1 MTITTNSSSPLS
13 FNNTTNSWQYLQF
26 QQNATRKAWM
36 GLNSTNDFCI
46 YKENGGGIKL
56 SGTTNLYYSVGDAWA
71 NAFRSNVTGS
81 YVKSMIVSLNG
92 DERFYVTGNGEVW
105 AKGYLQSSDK
115 NLKKDITKID
125 NALEKVLQLEGVS
138 YLYKDAVEADSS
150 NMEGFFEADS
160 NLAGEDFSSEGSNTN
175 KSTPDTA
182 LNARIEKE
190 KARKHLGLIAQDVE
204 PIVPEVVRTSA
215 DGTLAIDYTSLVGL
229 LIEAIKEQNIEIEK
243 LKAANKQEP
252 KLKAASNDFQESF
265 ENTAT
270 LSQNKPNP
278 FNQETTI
285 DFYLTSTISNATI
298 YIYDLQGKQLKNI
311 SIAQREYGSVTIY
324 ANELQPGMYKYAL
337 IADGV
342 IVGAKTMILTN

>member
-1 MTITTNSSSPLS
+1 MTITTNSSSPLT

-26 QQNATRKAWM
+26 QQSGSRKAWM
-36 GLNSTNDFCI
+36 GLNSSNDFCI

-56 SGTTNLYYSVGDAWA
+56 SGTTNLYYSVSDNWA

-81 YVKSMIVSLNG
+81 YVKSLIVSLNG
-92 DERFYVTGNGEVW
+92 VEGFYVTGNGQAW

-138 YLYKDAVEADSS
+138 YLFKDAGDEDSS
-150 NMEGFFEADS
+150 NIEGLFQTDS
-160 NLAGEDFSSEGSNTN
+160 SQAGENFFSENSNTN
-175 KSTPDTA
+175 KSLLAPA
-182 LNARIEKE
+182 LNAQIEKE

-215 DGTLAIDYTSLVGL
+215 DGTLAIDYTSLIGL

-243 LKAANKQEP
+243 LKAEKEKEP
-252 KLKAASNDFQESF
+252 QLKAASNDLQESL
-265 ENTAT
+265 EVNAS

-278 FNQETTI
+278 FNQETII
-285 DFYLTSTISNATI
+285 DFYLESSIATATL
-298 YIYDLQGKQLKNI
+298 YVYDLQGKQLKNI
-311 SIAQREYGSVTIY
+311 SIAQREYSSVTIY

-337 IADGV
+337 VADGV
-342 IVGAKTMILTN
+342 IVGAKTMILTQ